1 MIFTLMIGLALA
13 LLFGIIAQKLSLSP
27 LVGYLF
33 AGIAAAALG
42 TGGMD
47 GETVHGFSDL
57 GIVLLLF
64 GVGLQFHFKDLLAV
78 RQVAVPGSIINMVLR
93 TLLAGAIFYALT
105 GCSWECAAMFG
116 ACLSVSSTVVLTR
129 VLEDNRILQTPVG
142 HTALGWLV
150 VEDIATIVLLV
161 LLPALVRGGSLWEA
175 MFWMAVKLLALI
187 FCVAYLGK
195 YVIKKVLTY
204 LSGSASGELFT
215 LAVLVFAIG
224 IAGLSAHVFGAS
236 MEFGAFLSG
245 MVLGQSR
252 FAARAASEALPM
264 RDAFAVLFFV
274 SVGMGFNLQG
284 LLDHWQLALA
294 ILGFTMLLKPIIA
307 YLSIRLL
314 RKPFRL
320 GVLVSGSF
328 SQIGEFSFILASLAA
343 SKYDLLPDYAC
354 NVITGVA
361 IISITLNA
369 MLYRLVP
376 PMVDKLE
383 RRGVGVVV
391 DPSAAPAPPTDDRYR
406 IIVVGYGPCGEL
418 LTRILRAHDMDVLVL
433 EMNINTVTR
442 LAKEGI
448 PALHGDARVRSILRM
463 AGCEQAKAIII
474 STSAAPAEAIASAA
488 RGLNPE
494 IRVVAQTQYIRNARL
509 MEQGG
514 AAAVFSGEEE
524 VALSMNDHLLRG
536 FGATEEQV
544 MLEHREAKKL
554 LRAVPCK

>member
-1 MIFTLMIGLALA
+1 MIGLALA

-224 IAGLSAHVFGAS
+224 IAGLSAYVFGAS

-320 GVLVSGSF
+320 GVLVSASF

-383 RRGVGVVV
+383 RRGVGVVI

-544 MLEHREAKKL
+544 MQEHREAKKL